1 MKIPSQIS
9 DAKTDYTIH
18 ILKPHQNT
26 TQIQPLLKTLLFIQ
40 CTLSTLLLFF

>member
-9 DAKTDYTIH
+9 DAQMDYTIN
-18 ILKPHQNT
+18 ILKPYQNT

-40 CTLSTLLLFF
+40 CTLSTFLLFF